1 MQPVWGLIVAAS
13 KARPRGAWM
22 EEEGSSYA
30 ESMRCAFA
38 LPCLLLVFLR
48 QPAKAQE
55 TAGQAT
61 ETPQIQNAPQSGAQ
75 GQTGNDME
83 RTLGGVVTDQDGAVL
98 PGADVTLHSGGETR
112 STATDGAGGFRFSNV
127 PAGPY
132 TLTITAKGMESRIQ
146 TGTLNVDESLDLP
159 PIPLMASTNQQ
170 IVVSGLTQHQLAEVQ
185 MKQEEKQRFLGAF
198 PNFYVSYNWNAA
210 PLSPGQKFNL
220 AIRSIVDPATFV
232 VNAGFAGIEQATD
245 EFSGY
250 GQGWQGYGKRYGA
263 GLANKSISGLL
274 GSAALPVLF
283 HQDPRY
289 FYKGTGTRWQ
299 RVRYAISRAWIVR
312 GDNGKWQ
319 PAYAAILGDYAAG
332 AISNLYYPA
341 SNQNGAGLTIEN
353 GTLAVAGNA
362 VANLMQEFVLKSL
375 TKGWKG
381 HTPAAQ
387 PQNAP
392 TESP

>member
-1 MQPVWGLIVAAS
+1 M
-13 KARPRGAWM
+13 KTER
-22 EEEGSSYA
+22 SSYA
-30 ESMRCAFA
+30 EKMRCAFV

-48 QPAKAQE
+48 QPAKAQA

-61 ETPQIQNAPQSGAQ
+61 EPARIQNPPQPEVQ
-75 GQTGNDME
+75 NQTSDDIQ

-98 PGADVTLHSGGETR
+98 PGADVTLQSAGKTR
-112 STATDGAGGFRFSNV
+112 STTTDGAGKFTFSNM

-132 TLTITAKGMESRIQ
+132 TLTLTAKGMQSRIQ

-159 PIPLMASTNQQ
+159 PIALMASTNEQV
-170 IVVSGLTQHQLAEVQ
+170 VVSGLTQHQLAEVQ

-220 AIRSIVDPATFV
+220 AIHNIVDPATFIV
-232 VNAGFAGIEQATD
+232 EAGIAGLEQATD

-289 FYKGTGTRWQ
+289 FYKGTGTKWQ
-299 RVRYAISRAWIVR
+299 RARYAISRAWIVR

-341 SNQNGAGLTIEN
+341 SNQHGVGLTIAN

-362 VANLMQEFVLKSL
+362 AANLMQEFLFKKL
-375 TKGWKG
+375 TKVRKS
-381 HTPAAQ
+381 HKSTAQ
-387 PQNAP
+387 ASNPP
-392 TESP
+392 TGSP